1 MAFIIKNTSA
11 LINTRLTDVGR
22 RKLSQGNFNIKYFQI
37 GDSEVCY
44 NCLSNYDSTN
54 NYVIEPSYN
63 SQNDTGTPESNKQ
76 NVKYPY
82 YLQGGEG
89 NTYGLPFN
97 DSQITAVYNTATPRG
112 FFTGNTNG
120 WTAFTTSTYVKSSNF
135 YVNFGNLSGGSV
147 LTLYSGNCTTTTSG
161 TPQVNDLVV
170 VFLNGLNNCPVISGG
185 FPILTYR
192 VQSVT
197 AGTQY
202 NVTVDRPIPNLSE
215 NSGSI
220 GRVLLYPSGLT
231 PYYDSVTPAGYY
243 APGVLNFESICDISD
258 LDVKVWNMNN
268 PWKENPAGLFNTTNR
283 DYNNFGSN
291 QYVGTM
297 EYLGYGS
304 NLGQTD
310 TGDNFYYDSFGTK
323 ITTSGS
329 TQKTISIIHY
339 TNNAIDTMYGEKF
352 AMEPYDS
359 AATDTTGFGR
369 NFYLNIP
376 TVMWHK
382 NSGTTTAGLTLYVDP
397 IGFEGL
403 NLFQPYYIQSTENTD
418 MNDPGIRYYYLY
430 DNNPNPNDNDRPNK
444 VGKVFPDTKMVIID
458 DEELVAALSY
468 KSNRNWTLP
477 APRLGLVTP
486 GILGSSSTTGLM
498 SAVTESLY
506 VTYRL
511 DSTGYTGALHC
522 NYYTKVQGQD
532 SGCTINSQNVSFQ
545 VGNEFPYLSQSYLN
559 GFTANSFK
567 ILCQKVTGDTR
578 PSPTNWKVIDF
589 TSSVT
594 GSSVN
599 GRITASGL
607 TGQTFII
614 TNELYSTATT
624 YDLSSYMSLPATND
638 TTTLNFGDEYF
649 FYGSIGTDIQATI
662 YEMRFLCN
670 LQQTN
675 FNYTSNPTWTSG
687 TTSYITEIGLYDNMK
702 DLMIISKLQSPQ
714 KRQGIQQYVIKLDF

>member
-1 MAFIIKNTSA
+1 
-11 LINTRLTDVGR
+11 
-22 RKLSQGNFNIKYFQI
+22 
-37 GDSEVCY
+37 
-44 NCLSNYDSTN
+44 
-54 NYVIEPSYN
+54 
-63 SQNDTGTPESNKQ
+63 
-76 NVKYPY
+76 
-82 YLQGGEG
+82 
-89 NTYGLPFN
+89 
-97 DSQITAVYNTATPRG
+97 
-112 FFTGNTNG
+112 
-120 WTAFTTSTYVKSSNF
+120 
-135 YVNFGNLSGGSV
+135 
-147 LTLYSGNCTTTTSG
+147 
-161 TPQVNDLVV
+161 
-170 VFLNGLNNCPVISGG
+170 
-185 FPILTYR
+185 
-192 VQSVT
+192 
-197 AGTQY
+197 
-202 NVTVDRPIPNLSE
+202 
-215 NSGSI
+215 
-220 GRVLLYPSGLT
+220 
-231 PYYDSVTPAGYY
+231 
-243 APGVLNFESICDISD
+243 
-258 LDVKVWNMNN
+258 
-268 PWKENPAGLFNTTNR
+268 
-283 DYNNFGSN
+283 
-291 QYVGTM
+291 
-297 EYLGYGS
+297 
-304 NLGQTD
+304 
-310 TGDNFYYDSFGTK
+310 
-323 ITTSGS
+323 
-329 TQKTISIIHY
+329 
-339 TNNAIDTMYGEKF
+339 
-352 AMEPYDS
+352 
-359 AATDTTGFGR
+359 
-369 NFYLNIP
+369 
-376 TVMWHK
+376 
-382 NSGTTTAGLTLYVDP
+382 
-397 IGFEGL
+397 
-403 NLFQPYYIQSTENTD
+403 
-418 MNDPGIRYYYLY
+418 
-430 DNNPNPNDNDRPNK
+430 
-444 VGKVFPDTKMVIID
+444 
-458 DEELVAALSY
+458 
-468 KSNRNWTLP
+468 
-477 APRLGLVTP
+477 
-486 GILGSSSTTGLM
+486 M